1 MEVMPAFKKTLNTEI
16 GGFLVADRIMMQ
28 TRSSKIPGFLH
39 KVPVGKYNVHIK
51 VVPTTGWFHKSNT
64 KSGKME
70 VVSGQVFIGDPG
82 AVYGPVGWDK
92 FLDETKYLKKL
103 GGRGVY
109 IDVGGDGKGVVE
121 VTFTKVK

>member
-1 MEVMPAFKKTLNTEI
+1 MPAFKKTLNTEI
-16 GGFLVADRIMMQ
+16 GGFLVADRIVMQ
-28 TRSSKIPGFLH
+28 TRSSKINDFLH
-39 KVPVGKYNVHIK
+39 KVPVGKYDVHMH
-51 VVPTTGWFHKSNT
+51 VVPTIGAFNTSNT
-64 KSGKME
+64 KKGKME

-92 FLDETKYLKKL
+92 FLDETNMLKKW